1 MLPRLVEK
9 RFLHLDDVSV
19 MFSSYLVYLGLKL
32 KPKYKKACQS
42 SRVQLPYGVI
52 KRVSTPVGTLFRF
65 SSGF

>member
-32 KPKYKKACQS
+32 KPKYKKA
-42 SRVQLPYGVI
+42 
-52 KRVSTPVGTLFRF
+52 
-65 SSGF
+65 